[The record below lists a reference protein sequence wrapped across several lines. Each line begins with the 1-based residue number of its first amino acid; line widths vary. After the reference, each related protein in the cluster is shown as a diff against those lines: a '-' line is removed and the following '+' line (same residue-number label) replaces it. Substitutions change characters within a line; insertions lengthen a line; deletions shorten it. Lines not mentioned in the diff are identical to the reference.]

1 MRSAI
6 LRFFILVLLSSIA
19 ESAIAQTP
27 LAQSPP
33 QGSQAQATNQLAQK
47 PGAQLITLDQA
58 IQMAIEHNHNLLAA
72 RTTIQQNEA
81 EEITANLR
89 PDPVL
94 LGDSQFLPIFQP
106 SNFSSDYLD
115 NTAQFDLGVS
125 YLFERGKKRQN
136 RLQAAKDQTAVTRW
150 QVADNERTLTFNV
163 ATDFINVELAESTL
177 ELANRDLKSF
187 QDTVDITEA
196 RYKAGDIGLDDLL
209 KMKLQLLQFQTDV
222 AQAKLARV
230 QGLSDLRQLLG
241 YEQVSADY
249 DVAGSFDY
257 QPMKGGLE
265 DMQAAA
271 LKSRPDLQAA
281 QQGIAAANSAFN
293 LQKAIGKR
301 DVTGQINYTHI
312 GYLNDVSL
320 FGSMQLPIFDR
331 NQGEIKRAG
340 IRDYAGAGAATVR
353 ERAGADGCEGRVR
366 GLEGERRD
374 CGAVPLRLS
383 RRGAAI
389 ARHYGLRIQ
398 ARSGQFAGLSGCRA
412 EFSRN
417 ATRLPAGAGIVP
429 AGAGAASRSGR
440 DQELTM
446 RHPQKMTRGPAACGV
461 CGLYLCTAGLAGCHS
476 KRQCERNDF
485 VFVEGIAVGN
495 AAVVHDSR
503 GPDEP
508 RATGDDDAGDDDE
521 HAAIDGRGGL

>member
-1 MRSAI
+1 
-6 LRFFILVLLSSIA
+6 
-19 ESAIAQTP
+19 
-27 LAQSPP
+27 
-33 QGSQAQATNQLAQK
+33 
-47 PGAQLITLDQA
+47 
-58 IQMAIEHNHNLLAA
+58 MALEHNHNLLAA

-94 LGDSQFLPIFQP
+94 LGDTQFLPIFQP

-177 ELANRDLKSF
+177 ELANQDLKSF

-249 DVAGSFDY
+249 DLAGSFDY
-257 QPMKGGLE
+257 QPMKGDLE

-281 QQGIAAANSAFN
+281 KQGSTAANSAFN

-301 DVTGQINYTHI
+301 DVTGQMNYTHL

-340 IRDYAGAGAATVR
+340 FAITQAQEQQLYANGQVLTDVRDAYEGWKANDEVVGLYRSGYLDEAQQSRDITDYAYK
-353 ERAGADGCEGRVR
+353 
-366 GLEGERRD
+366 
-374 CGAVPLRLS
+374 
-383 RRGAAI
+383 RGAASLLDFLD
-389 ARHYGLRIQ
+389 AERSYRATQLGYRQALASYLQALEQLR
-398 ARSGQFAGLSGCRA
+398 
-412 EFSRN
+412 E
-417 ATRLPAGAGIVP
+417 
-429 AGAGAASRSGR
+429 
-440 DQELTM
+440 
-446 RHPQKMTRGPAACGV
+446 
-461 CGLYLCTAGLAGCHS
+461 
-476 KRQCERNDF
+476 
-485 VFVEGIAVGN
+485 AVGTR
-495 AAVVHDSR
+495 SL
-503 GPDEP
+503 P
-508 RATGDDDAGDDDE
+508 
-521 HAAIDGRGGL
+521 